1 MCWITGKITM
11 AVTSRRRNH
20 PWRYSGYMTSSG
32 LVLLDTCGDP
42 ADLLVAFLNTLDV
55 EEVTD
60 ALASS
65 QGWAG
70 WLRQQGLRGSFGGSA
85 EGDLEQARALR
96 SDLRA
101 RAEGRSCAEVR
112 SVGIQVA
119 LTAEGAVELSAS
131 SPVGLVAAAAAKVAI
146 EGRLDRV
153 KICPA
158 DDCRWAF
165 YDTSRNRS
173 RQWCSM
179 EVCGNRAKARSHRER
194 AASSPG

>member
-1 MCWITGKITM
+1 
-11 AVTSRRRNH
+11 VTS
-20 PWRYSGYMTSSG
+20 PPD

-42 ADLLVAFLNTLDV
+42 ADLVVAFLNTLDV
-55 EEVTD
+55 EAGTD
-60 ALASS
+60 QLATAA
-65 QGWAG
+65 QWAT
-70 WLRQQGLRGSFGGSA
+70 WLSGQGLAASFPEPDGA
-85 EGDLEQARALR
+85 ELEQARALR
-96 SDLRA
+96 HDLRA
-101 RAEGRSCAEVR
+101 RAGGERCAEVR

-119 LTAEGAVELSAS
+119 LTADGAVELSAS
-131 SPVGLVAAAAAKVAI
+131 SPVGLVAAAVAKVAI
-146 EGRLDRV
+146 ERRLDRV

-194 AASSPG
+194 ATAPEESAPQG

>member
-1 MCWITGKITM
+1 
-11 AVTSRRRNH
+11 
-20 PWRYSGYMTSSG
+20 MTSAG

-42 ADLLVAFLNTLDV
+42 ADLVVAFLNTLDV
-55 EEVTD
+55 DEGAD
-60 ALASS
+60 ALAST
-65 QGWAG
+65 QGWAD
-70 WLRQQGLRGSFGGSA
+70 WLRQQGLRGSFGDPGA
-85 EGDLEQARALR
+85 GDLEQARQLR

-101 RAEGRSCAEVR
+101 RAEGRACAEVR

-119 LTAEGAVELSAS
+119 LTADGAVELSAS

-146 EGRLDRV
+146 ERRLDRV

-165 YDTSRNRS
+165 YDASRNRS

-179 EVCGNRAKARSHRER
+179 EVCGNRAKARSHRSR
-194 AASSPG
+194 TASSSD